1 MFISVFTIA
10 VLFNDPLTRW
20 ATKSAQDKKSLEWRE
35 FKENM
40 LSRVERLK
48 YSSSRCLAEVL
59 IFQAGHVI
67 LAEYFYLLF
76 ERK

>member
-1 MFISVFTIA
+1 MILWLDEQPNPHKI
-10 VLFNDPLTRW
+10 
-20 ATKSAQDKKSLEWRE
+20 KKSLEWRE